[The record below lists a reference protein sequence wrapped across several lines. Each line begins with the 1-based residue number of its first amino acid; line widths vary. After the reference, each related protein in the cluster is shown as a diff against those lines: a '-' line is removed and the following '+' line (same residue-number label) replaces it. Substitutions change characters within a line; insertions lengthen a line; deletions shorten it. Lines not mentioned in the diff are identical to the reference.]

1 MSKKQSKNLLESV
14 ESLVGENAIVEGTI
28 TTDKVIRIDGKITT
42 GNINAFGVVVGQKAE
57 IVGDIETKNIIIS
70 GLVKGN
76 INASETIEVLP
87 QANIFGDIKAN
98 ILSIAQGACFYGK
111 SAMTI
116 KENSGGDK
124 KE

>member
-1 MSKKQSKNLLESV
+1 MSKKQPKNLLESV

-28 TTDKVIRIDGKITT
+28 TTDKVIRIDGKIT